1 VSVRCLDRKDAAIPN
16 LESNGPL
23 MQCDNCVSMGRLLQP
38 VVNLQA
44 IQVECAYFYIPWA
57 LRQPCARKVF
67 LL

>member
-1 VSVRCLDRKDAAIPN
+1 MSFRRFDGKNSAIPN
-16 LESNGPL
+16 LESNGTL